1 MLIDRVAFRCLVAAF
16 VGSSFFTLLLVS
28 KPLSPATE
36 AAPPP
41 SIPVNAQQ
49 GALPSERRSSN
60 APVPTASP
68 VSSAASLQA
77 DDETDCDNLP
87 KDHRLRLQLNG
98 KRLPLDY
105 VGLKKGLEKSLFKA
119 AKVLPL
125 SDGRLLAGLGD
136 TLYMLDQ
143 RKHIEWKYKPSW
155 ILWDFAVVESM
166 GLVYGGAGDGIMFI
180 LDSTTGK
187 RLYGHFQNGKADH
200 LQVEPFGEDI
210 CLITNSMAGYR
221 DALDEWTLGKLNM
234 IETDGI
240 TAWRGT
246 EALWSMDFPPDA
258 DLVVRGDKI
267 YAVTRTDKSIY
278 VREIIPPKTGAR

>member
-1 MLIDRVAFRCLVAAF
+1 MLVDRFAFRFLVVAFVVC
-16 VGSSFFTLLLVS
+16 SFFTLLLVS
-28 KPLSPATE
+28 RPASIATE
-36 AAPPP
+36 APESPPI
-41 SIPVNAQQ
+41 SGDAQQ
-49 GALPSERRSSN
+49 AALPNERRSSN
-60 APVPTASP
+60 AMVSTASP
-68 VSSAASLQA
+68 VSSAASLEA

-105 VGLKKGLEKSLFKA
+105 VGLEKGSEKSLLKA

-125 SDGRLLAGLGD
+125 SDGRWLAGLGD
-136 TLYMLDQ
+136 TLYMLNQ
-143 RKHIEWKYKPSW
+143 SKHIEWKYKPSW

-180 LDSTTGK
+180 LDSSTGK

-258 DLVVRGDKI
+258 DLVVHGDKI
-267 YAVTRTDKSIY
+267 YAVTKTDKSIY

>member
-1 MLIDRVAFRCLVAAF
+1 MLIDRVAFRWLVAAF

-28 KPLSPATE
+28 KPVGRATE
-36 AAPPP
+36 APRPP
-41 SIPVNAQQ
+41 SVPANAQQ
-49 GALPSERRSSN
+49 VANPNEGRTSN
-60 APVPTASP
+60 APVPVASP
-68 VSSAASLQA
+68 VSGATSQQT

-87 KDHRLRLQLNG
+87 TDHRLRLQLNG

-105 VGLKKGLEKSLFKA
+105 VGLEKGSEKSLLKG

-180 LDSTTGK
+180 LDSSTGK
-187 RLYGHFQNGKADH
+187 RLYSHFQNGKADH

-234 IETDGI
+234 IEPDEI

-267 YAVTRTDKSIY
+267 YAVTKTDKSIY
-278 VREIIPPKTGAR
+278 VREIIPPKVN